1 VTWEELLRV
10 GRRCEGLHVGRV
22 ASWVS
27 LVVDDGGVVLV
38 DRELV
43 LAAPPAVVVPAIMAA
58 RMVDGK
64 RERQRLVYAGPAE
77 IVGKPPEDGWASP
90 PHKRTLRD
98 EFHARGLHLL
108 PANEDRVAG
117 AQRVAELRRL
127 DSELGFPEW
136 HPRHGSLGSRRLY
149 LAGSCTRVLEQ
160 LGSAPEAEDDEPG
173 AGVAVSARWEK
184 AAGGLFAALRY
195 AVMSWSA
202 PAEKPERTE
211 WESPRDRIIEQ
222 WWGRDRAEIERED
235 ARRPGID
242 RSRWMG

>member
-1 VTWEELLRV
+1 MTWEELLRY

-58 RMVDGK
+58 RAPEGK
-64 RERQRLVYAGPAE
+64 REHQRLVYAGPAE
-77 IVGKPPEDGWASP
+77 IVGKPPEGGWAPP

-127 DSELGFPEW
+127 DSELFFPEW
-136 HPRHGSLGSRRLY
+136 HPRHGSVGSRRLY
-149 LAGSCTRVLEQ
+149 VAGSCPAVLEQ

-184 AAGGLFAALRY
+184 AAGGLFAAVRY

-202 PAEKPERTE
+202 PAEKPKQTA
-211 WESPRDRIIEQ
+211 WESARARMVEELWERED
-222 WWGRDRAEIERED
+222 AEIARDD
-235 ARRPGID
+235 ARRPGVD
-242 RSRWMG
+242 RLSWMG